1 MYAGQARAM
10 LDYFTLIGY
19 PCPPLTNPCDF
30 YIDLTTID
38 HRHKENE
45 AVSKERLNKLL
56 KMFQVIDFI
65 QELKTPHLIY

>member
-10 LDYFTLIGY
+10 LEYFTNIGY

-45 AVSKERLNKLL
+45 AVSRERLHKLL
-56 KMFQVIDFI
+56 DFFKVM
-65 QELKTPHLIY
+65 L